1 MYIQISLGTKFQL
14 KLTIFLDQI
23 YPKRVFPVKRGKK
36 YTTTEFCIFELV
48 CTELRLKLTILI
60 FGPNL
65 PKKDIPGQKQKKCS
79 SLLNSIQWN
88 QARHQEKILI
98 IWNQICPKRIFRV

>member
-1 MYIQISLGTKFQL
+1 MLYIQISLGTKFQL

-23 YPKRVFPVKRGKK
+23 YPKRVFPIKREKK

-60 FGPNL
+60 FGRNL
-65 PKKDIPGQKQKKCS
+65 PKKDIPGQ
-79 SLLNSIQWN
+79 N
-88 QARHQEKILI
+88 HEK
-98 IWNQICPKRIFRV
+98 